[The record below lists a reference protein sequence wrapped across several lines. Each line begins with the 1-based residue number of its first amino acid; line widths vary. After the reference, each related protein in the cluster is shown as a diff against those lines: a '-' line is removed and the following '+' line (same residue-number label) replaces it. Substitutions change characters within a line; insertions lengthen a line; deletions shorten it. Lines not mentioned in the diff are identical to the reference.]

1 MTLTTDTVVFFVTV
15 SGALAGLWWRVE
27 ARIRAAERRAEA
39 VERALNSYKLEVEQR
54 FAQRGA
60 LKDTEA
66 RLIKEIDGLRDDL
79 KGVARALND
88 LPAQMVAAIRRTASG

>member
-1 MTLTTDTVVFFVTV
+1 MTLTTDTVLFFVTV
-15 SGALAGLWWRVE
+15 SGTLAGLWWRVE

-88 LPAQMVAAIRRTASG
+88 LPAQMVVAIQRTSNG

>member
-1 MTLTTDTVVFFVTV
+1 MMLTTDTVLFFVTV
-15 SGALAGLWWRVE
+15 SGAVAGLLWRVE
-27 ARIRAAERRAEA
+27 ARIRAAERRADA

-88 LPAQMVAAIRRTASG
+88 LPAQMVVAIQRTSNG